1 MQTVTSRIPASDISN
16 IIELPVSFLN
26 GYVEVTVKPV
36 SDPTSVVDSLWG
48 CASNLDVSAEELRDE
63 RLLNAVTD

>member
-1 MQTVTSRIPASDISN
+1 MQTVTSRMPASNISN
-16 IIELPVSFLN
+16 IIEFPVSFLN
-26 GYVEVTVKPV
+26 GEVEVTVKPV

-48 CASNLDVSAEELRDE
+48 CASNLDVSAEELREE

>member
-26 GYVEVTVKPV
+26 GDVEVTVKPV

-48 CASNLDVSAEELRDE
+48 CASNLDVSAEELREE

>member
-1 MQTVTSRIPASDISN
+1 MQTVTSRMPASDISN

-26 GYVEVTVKPV
+26 GDVEVTVKPV

-48 CASNLDVSAEELRDE
+48 CASNLDISAEELREE
-63 RLLNAVTD
+63 RMLNEVTD